1 MTENNV
7 EVSKNNT
14 QQAYLAEKFKNFR
27 GLGLTGLANMGNTC
41 FMNSVLQCLSHTY
54 ELNIFLNEREKNNRP
69 KLNNVNDSL
78 LLCEWDNL
86 RKLMW
91 SENCTISPG
100 GFLSA
105 VQKVAR
111 IKDRIIFTGYNQ
123 NDVPEF
129 LQFLS
134 ECFHNSICRGV
145 EMVVSGT
152 AVSNTDRL
160 AETCYKMM
168 KNMYEKEYSE
178 FLRMFFGIHVSQIKS
193 KESNYVNITPEPF
206 FNLSLSIENQK
217 TLEDCLDFYTKE
229 EILDGDNK
237 IFNEK
242 ENKKEIAERGIMFWS
257 LPDILIITLKRFGN
271 NIRKKQHM
279 VDFPIVN
286 LDMSKYVLGYDKSSY
301 IYDCYGVCNHSGGVG
316 GGHYTASVKNANG
329 KWYHFNDTSVNHI
342 DNLAKIK
349 TPRAY
354 CFFYRKQKK

>member
-1 MTENNV
+1 M
-7 EVSKNNT
+7 
-14 QQAYLAEKFKNFR
+14 R
-27 GLGLTGLANMGNTC
+27 I
-41 FMNSVLQCLSHTY
+41 VLYHQG
-54 ELNIFLNEREKNNRP
+54 
-69 KLNNVNDSL
+69 
-78 LLCEWDNL
+78 
-86 RKLMW
+86 
-91 SENCTISPG
+91 G

-111 IKDRIIFTGYNQ
+111 IKDRVIFTGYNQ

-134 ECFHNSICRGV
+134 ECFHNAICRGV
-145 EMVVSGT
+145 DMLVSGT

-193 KESNYVNITPEPF
+193 KESDYLNITPEPF

-242 ENKKEIAERGIMFWS
+242 ENKKEKAGRGIMFWS
-257 LPDILIITLKRFGN
+257 LPDVLIITLKRFGN

-279 VDFPIVN
+279 VDFPLVD

-301 IYDCYGVCNHSGGVG
+301 VYDCYGICNHSGNVG
-316 GGHYTASVKNANG
+316 GGHYTASVKNANE
-329 KWYHFNDTSVNHI
+329 KWYHFNDTSVNEMN
-342 DNLAKIK
+342 NLAKIK

>member
-1 MTENNV
+1 MTENM
-7 EVSKNNT
+7 NT
-14 QQAYLAEKFKNFR
+14 ETSVNAQPVCLSEEFKEFR
-27 GLGLTGLANMGNTC
+27 DLGLTGLANMGNTC

-54 ELNIFLNEREKNNRP
+54 ELNIFLDERERKNRP

-111 IKDRIIFTGYNQ
+111 IKDRVIFTGYNQ
-123 NDVPEF
+123 NDVQEF

-134 ECFHNSICRGV
+134 ECFHNAICRGV

-152 AVSNTDRL
+152 AVSNTDKL

-193 KESNYVNITPEPF
+193 HESDYVNITPEPF

-217 TLEDCLDFYTKE
+217 TLEECLDFYTKE

-242 ENKKEIAERGIMFWS
+242 RNEKEKASRG
-257 LPDILIITLKRFGN
+257 N
-271 NIRKKQHM
+271 
-279 VDFPIVN
+279 
-286 LDMSKYVLGYDKSSY
+286 YVLEF
-301 IYDCYGVCNHSGGVG
+301 
-316 GGHYTASVKNANG
+316 A
-329 KWYHFNDTSVNHI
+329 
-342 DNLAKIK
+342 
-349 TPRAY
+349 
-354 CFFYRKQKK
+354 